1 MSFYGMYVD
10 IIGPIICSIIGGI
23 FTVGGVYLTIVYEKN
38 KEKEEIK
45 QANKPLFYLLHPMQ
59 DYDRE
64 VAVTYAISSG
74 KKDYEYKIQGIFKN
88 TEKSI
93 IIIDYILVGNKKYYS
108 RNGDVIDKD
117 KIFYLDIYLD
127 EKIQENVGINL
138 FIKDIFNN
146 QYQYRLELEKLKN
159 RDASMVKVMEEIYW
173 TKVNKRL
180 KVEINLTI

>member
-59 DYDRE
+59 DYNSD

-74 KKDYEYKIQGIFKN
+74 KKDYEYKNF
-88 TEKSI
+88 
-93 IIIDYILVGNKKYYS
+93 
-108 RNGDVIDKD
+108 
-117 KIFYLDIYLD
+117 
-127 EKIQENVGINL
+127 
-138 FIKDIFNN
+138 
-146 QYQYRLELEKLKN
+146 
-159 RDASMVKVMEEIYW
+159 
-173 TKVNKRL
+173 
-180 KVEINLTI
+180 